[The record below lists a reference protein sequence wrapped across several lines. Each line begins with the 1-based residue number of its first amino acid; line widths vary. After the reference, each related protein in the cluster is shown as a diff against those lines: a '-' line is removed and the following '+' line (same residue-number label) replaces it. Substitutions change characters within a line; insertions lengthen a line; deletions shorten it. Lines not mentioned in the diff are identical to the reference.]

1 QKNDKTERRDGGK
14 NRPGFFN
21 SLIFGGQA
29 RGQISGTHSNSTAT
43 PTSAAGPTPAT
54 QSAANN
60 LGVAANVTID
70 DKTVKR
76 VKFRFNVATPMTTES
91 LDKLSK
97 SLGAAFKDKATTARL
112 AELQNPL
119 NALYVDMNP
128 EQAIQARL
136 DGLKALFAERP
147 SQNDTQYKALRDLK
161 RAGVQHEASINN
173 HSVLDNARFETSK
186 TSLSGLSKESI
197 LTRIMGS
204 LRDAS
209 APGNAARVAEYMRQ
223 DPTLSAM
230 VKQLENSQG
239 TLARIRLEPKDSLID
254 EIDEGSR
261 RGTLTQTELSGL
273 LENRNNMRIK
283 RLVVFHTPRQTENFT
298 SPTPL
303 ISYNSGASLSV
314 NKPLGRINFIYGEDQ
329 DKPIGYTFDGELSR
343 PSASLKEA
351 AGELKL
357 SGFEVKS

>member
-1 QKNDKTERRDGGK
+1 M
-14 NRPGFFN
+14 
-21 SLIFGGQA
+21 
-29 RGQISGTHSNSTAT
+29 
-43 PTSAAGPTPAT
+43 
-54 QSAANN
+54 
-60 LGVAANVTID
+60 TID

-112 AELQNPL
+112 ADLKDPL
-119 NALYVDMNP
+119 NALYADMNP

-136 DGLKALFAERP
+136 DGLKALFADKP

-161 RAGVQHEASINN
+161 RAVVQHEASVNN

-204 LRDAS
+204 IREAS

-239 TLARIRLEPKDSLID
+239 TLARVRLEPKDSLID
-254 EIDEGSR
+254 DIDEGSR
-261 RGTLTQTELSGL
+261 RGTLTQTQLSGL

-283 RLVVFHTPRQTENFT
+283 KAGGVPCPTADREFHVTHATDQLQQRRIVEREQDPRADQFHLWRRPRTN
-298 SPTPL
+298 P
-303 ISYNSGASLSV
+303 SV
-314 NKPLGRINFIYGEDQ
+314 TRSTGSCRGPR
-329 DKPIGYTFDGELSR
+329 R
-343 PSASLKEA
+343 R
-351 AGELKL
+351 
-357 SGFEVKS
+357 